1 MSTIIGLVSTF
12 RLPLQGQ
19 QESRLKSGNSVGKG
33 RQNPVDIKR
42 KIDYNIF
49 IN

>member
-12 RLPLQGQ
+12 RLPLQER
-19 QESRLKSGNSVGKG
+19 QESRPKSGNSCRKG
-33 RQNPVDIKR
+33 RQNPVDIRR